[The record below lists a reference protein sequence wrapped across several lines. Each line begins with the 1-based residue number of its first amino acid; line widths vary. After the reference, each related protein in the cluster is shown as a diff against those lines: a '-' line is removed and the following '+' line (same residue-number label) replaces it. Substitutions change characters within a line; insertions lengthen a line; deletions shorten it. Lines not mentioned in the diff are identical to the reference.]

1 MSDPVDL
8 APELALP
15 PADLQTDSIE
25 LMRRFCA
32 DWLNKA
38 NADVCRQIMS
48 AEYRVEIGGIVL
60 SGLAEYVPATL
71 QQLRQFPG
79 LEIVVH
85 EVISNGNQMA
95 LRFTEHGGSTQG
107 NYAAWVGIALFWSD
121 GSVLV
126 RNVTEEDYTSRRR
139 QLGSGVPDALSDAL
153 LEPWVTEP
161 RAPNAGAETRVRDW
175 LEAGGLS
182 VRDAQESRL
191 TWDEGAAASV
201 PILNVTSTI
210 VLDLF
215 SAGETVVFRVVE
227 SGGYHD
233 GLDLPDQLL
242 GKSGSLSSVGIVR
255 ADRTNAITGHVV
267 RDRAGLRRALSRA

>member
-1 MSDPVDL
+1 M
-8 APELALP
+8 
-15 PADLQTDSIE
+15 
-25 LMRRFCA
+25 

-85 EVISNGNQMA
+85 EVISNGAQMA

-107 NYAAWVGIALFWSD
+107 NYAGWQGIALFWSD

-139 QLGSGVPDALSDAL
+139 QLGSGAPDLLDDALF
-153 LEPWVTEP
+153 EPWLTKP
-161 RAPNAGAETRVRDW
+161 QAPNPEAEKRVRDW

-182 VRDAQESRL
+182 VRDASESDAML
-191 TWDEGAAASV
+191 TWDEGAADSA
-201 PILNVTSTI
+201 PILNVKSTI

-215 SAGETVVFRVVE
+215 SAGDTVAFRVVE

-233 GLDLPDQLL
+233 GLDLPDQQL
-242 GKSGSLSSVGIVR
+242 GKSGSLSSVGILR
-255 ADRTNAITGHVV
+255 ADGTSGITGHIV